1 MELPGTSPPM
11 KPAAGTEEAVVHPA
25 EADTDDAPPAGEA
38 AAPAEGVVLD
48 AAALLRQHLHAT
60 TLTAS
65 ALAGSAQ
72 GKRARDTGVGQ
83 QWRARLSELGQA
95 AGLSERQESE
105 LERLARAQVD
115 HIREEI
121 PRLLNELKPH
131 FDTPGEAEAKH
142 RYEEGLR
149 ALRARLD
156 RETLALLDSL
166 GLERESG

>member
-1 MELPGTSPPM
+1 MELPGTFSPT
-11 KPAAGTEEAVVHPA
+11 KPAAGTSEAVVHPA
-25 EADTDDAPPAGEA
+25 EADTDDAPPEAEA
-38 AAPAEGVVLD
+38 ATPAENAILD

-60 TLTAS
+60 TPTAS
-65 ALAGSAQ
+65 GLADSAQ
-72 GKRARDTGVGQ
+72 GQGTRGTGVGQ
-83 QWRARLSELGQA
+83 QWRTRLSELGQA

-131 FDTPGEAEAKH
+131 FDTPAEAEAKQ
-142 RYEEGLR
+142 RYEAGLK

-166 GLERESG
+166 GLERASG